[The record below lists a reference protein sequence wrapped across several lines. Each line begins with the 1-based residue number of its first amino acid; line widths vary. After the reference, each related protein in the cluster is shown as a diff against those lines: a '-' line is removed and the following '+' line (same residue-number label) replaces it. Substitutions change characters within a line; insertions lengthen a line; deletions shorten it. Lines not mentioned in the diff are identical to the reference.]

1 MALGVGGVDGAW
13 RMPVRR
19 RRRGRACGGGAGRE
33 ARAGRASH
41 SAIFA

>member
-1 MALGVGGVDGAW
+1 MALGVGDVDGAW

-19 RRRGRACGGGAGRE
+19 QRRGRACGGDAGRE

-41 SAIFA
+41 SAIYT